1 MSPAASLILL
11 QYNEY
16 KNSYM
21 NLGLVAQEM
30 ILEEI
35 RKMDVHT
42 VSVTHRIKSE
52 DSLKRKLS
60 LKDGKYDTLYDVTDI
75 LGIRIITMYSDEID
89 KVAKMLQEL
98 FVIDWANS
106 VDKRKTL
113 GVREFGYVSLHYIC
127 SIKGSNKFFKNY
139 EGIKF
144 EIQIRTQ
151 MQHVWSEI
159 NHDIGYKSDFTLPTS
174 CMRSFS
180 RLASLLEIA
189 DVMACDLRNEISDY
203 LQSVS
208 AKIRNGNADDIEIN
222 RVSIFEYADNNDTI
236 QNYLDEF
243 EKICRTN
250 RIAFDADIFIKNLD
264 WFGLKTLG
272 DVRELFERDSDLAL
286 KYAQHVFKTMETEVV
301 TSSVALR
308 FIFNAELMSKDFSLE
323 QILSFYS
330 ISIRDKNRAKSR
342 ALDLLEFK
350 KTLLSE
356 AGKSA
361 TEQ

>member
-1 MSPAASLILL
+1 MSPAATLILL

-16 KNSYM
+16 KSSYL
-21 NLGLVAQEM
+21 NLGLVVQEL

-75 LGIRIITMYSDEID
+75 LGVRIITMYSDEID
-89 KVAKMLQEL
+89 KVAEMLQNL
-98 FVIDWANS
+98 FVIDWKNS

-127 SIKGSNKFFKNY
+127 SVKGSSKFFKNY
-139 EGIKF
+139 DGIKF
-144 EIQIRTQ
+144 EIQIRSQ
-151 MQHVWSEI
+151 MQHIWSEI

-180 RLASLLEIA
+180 RLASLMEIA
-189 DVMACDLRNEISDY
+189 DAMACDLRNEISGY
-203 LQSVS
+203 LKSVS
-208 AKIRNGNADDIEIN
+208 EKIRNGDADDIEIN
-222 RVSIFEYADNNDTI
+222 RVSIIEYANSNDTI

-243 EKICRTN
+243 EKICKTN
-250 RIAFDADIFIKNLD
+250 RIAFDADSFIKSLG
-264 WFGLKTLG
+264 WFGFRTLG
-272 DVRELFERDSDLAL
+272 DVGSLFERDSGLAL
-286 KYAQHVFKTMETEVV
+286 RYATHVFKTMEAEIV

-308 FIFNAELMSKDFSLE
+308 FIFNAELMTKDYSLE

-330 ISIRDKNRAKSR
+330 ISIMDKRRAMTR

-350 KTLLSE
+350 ESLSSSAE
-356 AGKSA
+356 KSA
-361 TEQ
+361 TGQ

>member
-1 MSPAASLILL
+1 
-11 QYNEY
+11 
-16 KNSYM
+16 M

-113 GVREFGYVSLHYIC
+113 GVREF
-127 SIKGSNKFFKNY
+127 
-139 EGIKF
+139 
-144 EIQIRTQ
+144 QIRTQ

-180 RLASLLEIA
+180 RLASQLEIA

-236 QNYLDEF
+236 QNYLD
-243 EKICRTN
+243 
-250 RIAFDADIFIKNLD
+250 
-264 WFGLKTLG
+264 LG

-286 KYAQHVFKTMETEVV
+286 NYAQHVFKTMETEVV

-350 KTLLSE
+350 KALLSE